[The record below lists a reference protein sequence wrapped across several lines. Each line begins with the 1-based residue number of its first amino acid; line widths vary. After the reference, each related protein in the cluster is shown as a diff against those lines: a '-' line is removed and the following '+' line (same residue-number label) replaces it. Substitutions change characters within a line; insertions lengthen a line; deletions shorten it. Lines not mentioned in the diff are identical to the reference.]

1 MTPLRASNLKLALA
15 LLVCTGVLGG
25 ALLLGH
31 ARHTPRAQNVEI
43 VPGEQHNNEL
53 PPVW

>member
-1 MTPLRASNLKLALA
+1 MTPLRPSNHKLTLL

-25 ALLLGH
+25 ALLLSH
-31 ARHTPRAQNVEI
+31 ARHAPSASQNVEP
-43 VPGEQHNNEL
+43 VPTDQHNEL

>member
-1 MTPLRASNLKLALA
+1 MTPLRPSNHKLALA

-25 ALLLGH
+25 ALLLSH
-31 ARHTPRAQNVEI
+31 ARHTTPAPNIEI
-43 VPGEQHNNEL
+43 VPGEQHNDEL